1 MPPVLI
7 RFNHGT
13 ACFQLEDHTT
23 MKASDAIHA
32 LAALAQ
38 EHRFTVFRL
47 LVRCAPEGL
56 PAGQIA
62 AQVGIPA
69 STMSAHL
76 AHLERA
82 GLLRSWR
89 EQRRIRYA
97 VQPEGIRDLITFL
110 TADCCGGRPELC
122 GFDAAAGACQAQE
135 GVACGMASEQGA
147 AG

>member
-1 MPPVLI
+1 
-7 RFNHGT
+7 
-13 ACFQLEDHTT
+13 

-38 EHRFTVFRL
+38 EHRLTVFRL
-47 LVRCAPEGL
+47 LVRYAPDGL

-89 EQRRIRYA
+89 EQRRILYA

-110 TADCCGGRPELC
+110 TADCGGGRPELC
-122 GFDAAAGACQAQE
+122 GFDTTASACQEQD
-135 GVACGMASEQGA
+135 VAACEMAPGQGA

>member
-1 MPPVLI
+1 
-7 RFNHGT
+7 
-13 ACFQLEDHTT
+13 
-23 MKASDAIHA
+23 MKTSDAIHA

-38 EHRFTVFRL
+38 EHRLTVFRL
-47 LVRCAPEGL
+47 LVRHAPDGL

-69 STMSAHL
+69 STMSSHL

-89 EQRRIRYA
+89 EQRRILYA
-97 VQPEGIRDLITFL
+97 VQPEGIRELITFL

-122 GFDAAAGACQAQE
+122 GFDTAAGACREQE
-135 GVACGMASEQGA
+135 VAARGMASGQGA